1 MSYLLKLV
9 FFLLYTMYIGATILF
24 IKNFKN
30 LKNKE
35 KILDGILAIASLL
48 YYNIFSYTLNK
59 KIMIILNVKKNKKF
73 KE

>member
-24 IKNFKN
+24 IKTFKN

-48 YYNIFSYTLNK
+48 SIIFFHTHLIK
-59 KIMIILNVKKNKKF
+59 K
-73 KE
+73 

>member
-9 FFLLYTMYIGATILF
+9 FFLLYTMYIGATKLF
-24 IKNFKN
+24 IKTFKN

-48 YYNIFSYTLNK
+48 SIIFFHTHLIK
-59 KIMIILNVKKNKKF
+59 K
-73 KE
+73 

>member
-9 FFLLYTMYIGATILF
+9 FFLLYTMYICETILF

-48 YYNIFSYTLNK
+48 SIIFFHTHLIK
-59 KIMIILNVKKNKKF
+59 K
-73 KE
+73 

>member
-24 IKNFKN
+24 IKTFKN

-48 YYNIFSYTLNK
+48 SIIFFHTRLIK
-59 KIMIILNVKKNKKF
+59 K
-73 KE
+73 

>member
-24 IKNFKN
+24 IKNFKH

-48 YYNIFSYTLNK
+48 SIIFFHIHLIK
-59 KIMIILNVKKNKKF
+59 K
-73 KE
+73 

>member
-24 IKNFKN
+24 IKTFKN

-48 YYNIFSYTLNK
+48 SIIFFHIHFIYT
-59 KIMIILNVKKNKKF
+59 
-73 KE
+73 

>member
-1 MSYLLKLV
+1 MSYLLKLA

-24 IKNFKN
+24 IKTFKN

-48 YYNIFSYTLNK
+48 SIIFFHTHLIK
-59 KIMIILNVKKNKKF
+59 K
-73 KE
+73 

>member
-9 FFLLYTMYIGATILF
+9 FFLLYTMYIGATKLF
-24 IKNFKN
+24 IKNLKN

-48 YYNIFSYTLNK
+48 SIIFFHTHLIK
-59 KIMIILNVKKNKKF
+59 K
-73 KE
+73 

>member
-9 FFLLYTMYIGATILF
+9 FFLLYTTHIGATILF

-30 LKNKE
+30 LKNQE

-48 YYNIFSYTLNK
+48 SIIFFHIK
-59 KIMIILNVKKNKKF
+59 KILQWRIKNYM
-73 KE
+73 

>member
-9 FFLLYTMYIGATILF
+9 FFLLYTTHIGATILF
-24 IKNFKN
+24 IKN

-48 YYNIFSYTLNK
+48 SIIFFHIHLIK
-59 KIMIILNVKKNKKF
+59 K
-73 KE
+73 

>member
-24 IKNFKN
+24 IKTFKN

-35 KILDGILAIASLL
+35 KILDGILVIASLL
-48 YYNIFSYTLNK
+48 SIIFFHTHLIK
-59 KIMIILNVKKNKKF
+59 K
-73 KE
+73 